1 MKKIC
6 RISLAVLSFT
16 FLYGTHAFSQ
26 DKMRMGLSSVSALH
40 SAVWVA
46 EQKGLFRKHGLDTEI
61 IVTGQGATVG
71 IGGLLANDIQI
82 ASAGGDSLVNA
93 ALRGGETVMIAAV
106 VNQGLNRILARPDI
120 KTPADLKGRKI
131 GVTRIGAI
139 SHSVLLMMLK
149 R

>member
-1 MKKIC
+1 
-6 RISLAVLSFT
+6 
-16 FLYGTHAFSQ
+16 
-26 DKMRMGLSSVSALH
+26 MGLSSVSALH

-93 ALRGGETVMIAAV
+93 ALRGGDTVMIAAV
-106 VNQGLNRILARPDI
+106 VNQGLNRILARPEI
-120 KTPADLKGRKI
+120 KTPADLRGKKI

-139 SHSVLLMMLK
+139 SLSPAAAPPA
-149 R
+149 